1 MLSKKLYLTLSLLA
15 VAVMANAQDMHQ
27 GGALEYWFG
36 VFELPFLFLCVYF
49 ALKTAAALKGGMFG
63 KGMQLMAYGFVVMA
77 VGHLHMQIAHFF
89 GFNIFNEILG
99 YTLGQIVWFI
109 ALVVTWTLSGLGF
122 YNIYKASRVA

>member
-1 MLSKKLYLTLSLLA
+1 MKSKKLSLLFILLTS
-15 VAVMANAQDMHQ
+15 VITVNAQGHE
-27 GGALEYWFG
+27 GSALEYWFG
-36 VFELPFLFLCVYF
+36 VLEFPFLFLCVYF

-63 KGMQLMAYGFVVMA
+63 KGMMLMAWGFVVMA

-89 GFNIFNEILG
+89 DLNIFNTVFG
-99 YTLGQIVWFI
+99 YTFGQIIWFI